1 MSLKICVIASGSS
14 GNCTYL
20 ASDSTSL
27 LVDAGLSCRR
37 IQLGLE
43 SLGVE
48 LDSVNGVCV
57 THEHGDHTSALSVLH
72 RRANLPLY
80 ANSGTVEA
88 LQRTAKANDL
98 PWNVFS
104 TGQPFKVGDLTVS
117 PFSVPHDSYDPVG
130 FVVSSDTEKIGI
142 VTDMGSDTMLVRER
156 LRGCR
161 ILVVESNHDEEML
174 RQAKRPWSLK
184 QRIAGRQGH
193 LSNRQAGELVAE
205 LADTDTHTVFLAHI
219 SSDCNR
225 PELAQSTVSRIL
237 EEKGLSHVAVRLT
250 YPDRISDIVEI

>member
-1 MSLKICVIASGSS
+1 M
-14 GNCTYL
+14 
-20 ASDSTSL
+20 
-27 LVDAGLSCRR
+27 
-37 IQLGLE
+37 
-43 SLGVE
+43 
-48 LDSVNGVCV
+48 
-57 THEHGDHTSALSVLH
+57 
-72 RRANLPLY
+72 
-80 ANSGTVEA
+80 
-88 LQRTAKANDL
+88 
-98 PWNVFS
+98 
-104 TGQPFKVGDLTVS
+104 
-117 PFSVPHDSYDPVG
+117 
-130 FVVSSDTEKIGI
+130 
-142 VTDMGSDTMLVRER
+142 
-156 LRGCR
+156 
-161 ILVVESNHDEEML
+161 VESNHDEEML